1 MRSVCSLSSVS
12 RIFRRLGAIALMSGA
27 LPLTATGQ
35 GRDAAS
41 TAAPLL
47 VNVTGVAGAGGIVRC
62 ALFAGTQG
70 FPKDD
75 QYALQVLRV
84 VPETAGTVVCRFTEV
99 PDGRYAVSVAHDV
112 NGNGTVDANM
122 VGQPTEP
129 WGTTNAVRPRFRAPR
144 FEEAAI
150 VITSDAAAR
159 TITVQVKR

>member
-1 MRSVCSLSSVS
+1 MRREYASSSVWPIP
-12 RIFRRLGAIALMSGA
+12 RALGALALLAAAMPGA
-27 LPLTATGQ
+27 AHSQAREPVT
-35 GRDAAS
+35 

-47 VNVTGVAGAGGIVRC
+47 VNVTGVPNAGGIVRC
-62 ALFAGTQG
+62 ALFAGAQG

-84 VPETAGTVVCRFTEV
+84 VPDADGTVLCRFAEV

-112 NGNGTVDANM
+112 NGNGKVDANM

-129 WGTTNAVRPRFRAPR
+129 WGTTNAVRPRFRPPR
-144 FEEAAI
+144 FDEAAI
-150 VITSDAAAR
+150 TISGDAAVR